1 MLRNLGS
8 RCHPHWGL
16 LSSQLSLSEICIMV
30 VFFAGSQQ
38 DPISVQSYRTSVS
51 IFPPTLYFRMSS
63 FLDTASISSFT
74 IFQLLPF
81 HDNLALPWLV
91 LFQSRRLGF
100 FSVVSFSFWASS
112 SSRNDPRVRSS
123 ALRAYSSFA
132 AVQKLNVAQAALA
145 WSAED
150 VRT

>member
-1 MLRNLGS
+1 MLG
-8 RCHPHWGL
+8 
-16 LSSQLSLSEICIMV
+16 SQLSLSEICITV

-51 IFPPTLYFRMSS
+51 SFPPTLYFRMSS

-91 LFQSRRLGF
+91 LFQSRRLVFLALFPSLFELPQVPEMTLELGPACCVPALP
-100 FSVVSFSFWASS
+100 SQ
-112 SSRNDPRVRSS
+112 RYRS
-123 ALRAYSSFA
+123 
-132 AVQKLNVAQAALA
+132 
-145 WSAED
+145 
-150 VRT
+150 